1 MPRFFFNTNDDVE
14 LWDEEG
20 TELPDLD
27 AARRAAIRY
36 AGELLREAGASVGF
50 DETWQLVASDTSE
63 AVVFTIDVKVTLNQ
77 AALPVT
83 RLDAAHRQQR
93 PRTRQSERTVH
104 SN

>member
-1 MPRFFFNTNDDVE
+1 MPRFFFNTNDDLE

-36 AGELLREAGASVGF
+36 AGELLREAGSSVGF
-50 DETWQLVASDTSE
+50 DETWQLMASNTSN
-63 AVVFTIDVKVTLNQ
+63 AVLFTIDVKVTLNQ
-77 AALPVT
+77 AALSVPG
-83 RLDAAHRQQR
+83 LDVAHRQQR
-93 PRTRQSERTVH
+93 QRTQQTEQTTH